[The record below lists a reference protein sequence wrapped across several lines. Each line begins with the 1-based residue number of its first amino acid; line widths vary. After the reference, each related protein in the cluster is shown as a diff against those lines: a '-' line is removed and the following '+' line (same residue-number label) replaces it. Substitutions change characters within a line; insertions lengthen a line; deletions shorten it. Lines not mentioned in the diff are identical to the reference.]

1 VGGWSEWAV
10 TGLVGIETE
19 GLAEQLEHSRYDAG
33 NDVFDFVIRKHGQ
46 KLNAESRLGIVKE
59 KCRKLTINTNMFIGC
74 AGVRLRNNS
83 FCVTKTGGWG
93 P

>member
-1 VGGWSEWAV
+1 M

-46 KLNAESRLGIVKE
+46 KHQHEHVHWV
-59 KCRKLTINTNMFIGC
+59 CRCEVAKQQF
-74 AGVRLRNNS
+74 LRD
-83 FCVTKTGGWG
+83 
-93 P
+93 